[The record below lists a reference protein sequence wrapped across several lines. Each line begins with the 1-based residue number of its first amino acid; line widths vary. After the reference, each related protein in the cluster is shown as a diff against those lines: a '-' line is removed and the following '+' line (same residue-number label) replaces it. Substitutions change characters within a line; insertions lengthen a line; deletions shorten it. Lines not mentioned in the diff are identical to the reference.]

1 MDKNLK
7 NLILYNNQYVF
18 GGHMNENKVYDSLMF
33 SISGNKS
40 SIPDNKLIN
49 INGVTLGT
57 ELQDL
62 FSKIGKTEFEKKD
75 DLTRIIYNVESLT
88 LIFILDKEMKVNII
102 SLSWEE

>member
-1 MDKNLK
+1 
-7 NLILYNNQYVF
+7 
-18 GGHMNENKVYDSLMF
+18 MNENKVYDSLMF